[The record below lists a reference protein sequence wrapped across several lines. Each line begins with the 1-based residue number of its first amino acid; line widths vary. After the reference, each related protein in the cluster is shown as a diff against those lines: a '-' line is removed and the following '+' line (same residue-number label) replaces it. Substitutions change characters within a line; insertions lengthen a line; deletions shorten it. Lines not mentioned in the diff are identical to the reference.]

1 MDWVPDDDTRTHQP
15 QEAAVSTPTYAPP
28 PAAHDRRDDLP
39 PPMWS
44 AAGAPPAA
52 PPAAPP
58 PTPGPSPAPADPP
71 APTKPHG
78 RRTLATALALVLVAG
93 TGLGAGALIGSQ
105 LTGDATTSTSAGA
118 VAGGT
123 TDGSAGGT
131 TDGSAGTGTAPVMPG
146 QGSAPGSGTL
156 PDGRTDPGSGSMPG
170 TSSSSKTAATTAQQ
184 VGVVTISTTLGLSG
198 GQAAGTGMVL
208 TADGE
213 VLTNHHVIAGATVI
227 TVTVES
233 TGTSYPAEVVGY
245 DTAADI
251 AVLDIEAE
259 GLTTVTT
266 SSDAAAVG
274 DEVVGVGNAGGT
286 GTLTS
291 AEGTVTA
298 LGATV
303 TATDESTG
311 ESETVRGL
319 IASDAAIESGDSGG
333 PLLDADGEVVGVDT
347 AVQTDRTGATEVA
360 YSIPIASAL
369 STVEA
374 IHDEAAD
381 GVDSD
386 TSDTLHVGLTP
397 MLGVSI
403 SDAAEVVAVVEGSLA
418 DELGLVAGDTITSVD
433 GTRVTTA
440 DQLRAAVAALTVGE
454 RATFT
459 WTTSDGTR
467 RTGAG
472 VVAEGPP
479 Q

>member
-1 MDWVPDDDTRTHQP
+1 MT
-15 QEAAVSTPTYAPP
+15 TPTYAPP
-28 PAAHDRRDDLP
+28 PAPHDRRDDVP
-39 PPMWS
+39 PPSSWS
-44 AAGAPPAA
+44 PVPAVPPAHPAPPR
-52 PPAAPP
+52 PRR
-58 PTPGPSPAPADPP
+58 
-71 APTKPHG
+71 HG
-78 RRTLATALALVLVAG
+78 TLAAAVALVLVAG
-93 TGLGAGALIGSQ
+93 TGLGTGALISSRLG
-105 LTGDATTSTSAGA
+105 GGAATSTS
-118 VAGGT
+118 T
-123 TDGSAGGT
+123 
-131 TDGSAGTGTAPVMPG
+131 
-146 QGSAPGSGTL
+146 GTL
-156 PDGRTDPGSGSMPG
+156 PDGGTLPGTGALPDGGTGPGAGSMPG

-198 GQAAGTGMVL
+198 ANAAGTGMVL

-259 GLTTVTT
+259 GLATVTT
-266 SSDAAAVG
+266 ASDAAAVG

-286 GTLTS
+286 GALTS
-291 AEGTVTA
+291 AEGTVTG
-298 LGATV
+298 LGASV

-333 PLLDADGEVVGVDT
+333 PLLDSAGQVVGVDT
-347 AVQTDRTGATEVA
+347 AVQTDRTGATAVA

-369 STVEA
+369 RTVAA
-374 IHDEAAD
+374 IHDEASD

-386 TSDTLHVGLTP
+386 TADALHVGRTP

-403 SDAAEVVAVVEGSLA
+403 SDAAAVVAVVEGSLA
-418 DELGLVAGDTITSVD
+418 DELGLVAGDTITAVD
-433 GTRVTTA
+433 GHRVATA

-454 RATFT
+454 QATFT
-459 WTTSDGTR
+459 WTSSDGTR
-467 RTGAG
+467 HTGTG

>member
-1 MDWVPDDDTRTHQP
+1 M
-15 QEAAVSTPTYAPP
+15 STPTYAPP
-28 PAAHDRRDDLP
+28 PAAHDRRDDLAP
-39 PPMWS
+39 PSWS
-44 AAGAPPAA
+44 PAPAPAA
-52 PPAAPP
+52 PPA
-58 PTPGPSPAPADPP
+58 PP
-71 APTKPHG
+71 APSRPHG
-78 RRTLATALALVLVAG
+78 RRTVATALALVLVAG
-93 TGLGAGALIGSQ
+93 TGLGAGALIGSR
-105 LTGDATTSTSAGA
+105 LTGATATSATTGTVS
-118 VAGGT
+118 GGT
-123 TDGSAGGT
+123 TDGTGGSSA
-131 TDGSAGTGTAPVMPG
+131 DGSAGTGTVPVLPG
-146 QGSAPGSGTL
+146 QGSAPGAGTL
-156 PDGRTDPGSGSMPG
+156 PDGSTDPGTGSMPG
-170 TSSSSKTAATTAQQ
+170 TSSSSKTTATAAQQ
-184 VGVVTISTTLGLSG
+184 VGVVTISTTLGLTG
-198 GQAAGTGMVL
+198 GKAAGTGMIL
-208 TADGE
+208 TSDGE
-213 VLTNHHVIAGATVI
+213 VLTNHHVIAGATAI

-233 TGTSYPAEVVGY
+233 TGASYSAEVVGY

-251 AVLDIEAE
+251 AVLDLEAE
-259 GLTTVTT
+259 GLDTVTT
-266 SSDAAAVG
+266 SSDAAAIG

-347 AVQTDRTGATEVA
+347 AVQTDRTGATQLA

-374 IHDEAAD
+374 IHDEASD

-403 SDAAEVVAVVEGSLA
+403 SEDAEVVAVVEGSLA
-418 DELGLVAGDTITSVD
+418 DELGLKAGDTITAID

-459 WTTSDGTR
+459 WTSSDGTR
-467 RTGAG
+467 HTAAG